1 MWCMSSKMNRAW
13 NEVCD
18 LRDYMNG
25 ICTRCALHEE
35 EKGLNA
41 SV

>member
-1 MWCMSSKMNRAW
+1 MNSKMNRAW

-25 ICTRCALHEE
+25 IYAGYTLHEE
-35 EKGLNA
+35 EEKLNT